1 MAGLGGGVG
10 SGEGKR
16 GECLIKSEGFSYAE
30 RVKFRRSAATSGPLI
45 NNTDCAL
52 QTFLR
57 V

>member
-1 MAGLGGGVG
+1 MAVLGGGVG